1 MYRSPGYSRGE
12 ILKGLVI
19 DGYTVR
25 ISPYYFGLCLGRPKP
40 QQSHDRKM
48 NLMKMVR
55 VSIAPTCLD
64 HQTLNNSYLL
74 LPINRLQTEMETC
87 RTSKSTM
94 KPAEPE
100 GIQSRRCGHSRFT
113 VIFDHGR
120 TASCPAAPVQ
130 IPACG
135 TTARGSSKLL
145 ASHIRWRWA
154 LDAQKSWQ
162 IRGRAS
168 LKTLIS
174 SAKPFQL

>member
-1 MYRSPGYSRGE
+1 MARPLRLEFEGALYHVMSRGDGREDIYLSDVDRLRFLE
-12 ILKGLVI
+12 ILGEVWERFDWTI
-19 DGYTVR
+19 HAHCQMTNHYH
-25 ISPYYFGLCLGRPKP
+25 LGRPKP
-40 QQSHDRKM
+40 QQPHDRKM

-113 VIFDHGR
+113 VIFV
-120 TASCPAAPVQ
+120 TY
-130 IPACG
+130 
-135 TTARGSSKLL
+135 
-145 ASHIRWRWA
+145 
-154 LDAQKSWQ
+154 
-162 IRGRAS
+162 
-168 LKTLIS
+168 
-174 SAKPFQL
+174 